1 MPVAALLA
9 EAAGVASKTTFLYG
23 INLTEPNNY
32 AQLTKLEASGAFA
45 RSLDVDARNYQGAID
60 ETTAHLTRIFSSNQ
74 KILVLEGGPMEA
86 SYRALAQVDE
96 SYHKNIT
103 LVSHSGWNE
112 NRSVTTRPGEDEAR
126 TWSDIGRDFPEVT
139 RIEIADQNR
148 GFFDSGWTW
157 MDDSDLAHVQEARD
171 RLEAA
176 GSSKENDASDSGML
190 YYALTGD
197 QNGEPADAQVL
208 IEQGG
213 DTPTP
218 QVSHDT
224 DGSQILD
231 FYISDAASNE
241 IIDRIVQDS
250 SFDFDLLKGRDL
262 TVIAVAEENPVR
274 IGSVGLTFEG
284 RTQIENAEPFA
295 LYGDRQGDLNGDMNL
310 GLGQH
315 EFKITVFERWG
326 GQGAIV
332 DEIALDFFLI

>member
-1 MPVAALLA
+1 
-9 EAAGVASKTTFLYG
+9 
-23 INLTEPNNY
+23 
-32 AQLTKLEASGAFA
+32 
-45 RSLDVDARNYQGAID
+45 
-60 ETTAHLTRIFSSNQ
+60 
-74 KILVLEGGPMEA
+74 
-86 SYRALAQVDE
+86 
-96 SYHKNIT
+96 
-103 LVSHSGWNE
+103 
-112 NRSVTTRPGEDEAR
+112 
-126 TWSDIGRDFPEVT
+126 
-139 RIEIADQNR
+139 
-148 GFFDSGWTW
+148 

-171 RLEAA
+171 RMEAA
-176 GSSKENDASDSGML
+176 GAIKENDASDSGML

-218 QVSHDT
+218 PVSHDT
-224 DGSQILD
+224 NGSQILD
-231 FYISDAASNE
+231 FYIADAASNE

-250 SFDFDLLKGRDL
+250 SFDFDLLKERDL

-284 RTQIENAEPFA
+284 QTQIENLEPFA

-315 EFKITVFERWG
+315 ELKITVFERSG
-326 GQGAIV
+326 GQGTIV